1 MSGQKTSEIKDKM
14 KYVDVLTIIVDT
26 STKFVF

>member
-14 KYVDVLTIIVDT
+14 KHVDVSTIIVDT